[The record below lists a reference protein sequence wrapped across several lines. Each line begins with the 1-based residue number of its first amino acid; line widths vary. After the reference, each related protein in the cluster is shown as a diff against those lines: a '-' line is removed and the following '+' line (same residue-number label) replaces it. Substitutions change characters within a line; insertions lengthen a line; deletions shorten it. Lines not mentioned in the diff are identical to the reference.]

1 MSDGM
6 DEVFTALVQL
16 KQARDVFDYI
26 GSLLLERQ
34 VFMTVEEVIPLLP
47 LEVDAGQEL
56 ELQSARA
63 NHSRKRNR

>member
-1 MSDGM
+1 M
-6 DEVFTALVQL
+6 DEIFTALVQL

-34 VFMTVEEVIPLLP
+34 VYLTVEQVIPLLP

-56 ELQSARA
+56 EVQSERA